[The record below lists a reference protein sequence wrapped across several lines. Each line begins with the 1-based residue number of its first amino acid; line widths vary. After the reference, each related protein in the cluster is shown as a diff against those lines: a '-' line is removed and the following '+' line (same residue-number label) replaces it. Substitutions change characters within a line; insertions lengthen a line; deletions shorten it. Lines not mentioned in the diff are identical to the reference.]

1 MVWESRIGKG
11 GPLGGIEFGGAA
23 SGLHVFFALSDWT
36 PDPKAGGGMFALDI
50 TTGKKIW
57 SMAPIEPTCLSQ
69 AGCGASQQ
77 APATAIPGAVFSGSL
92 DGHLR
97 AYDELDGKML
107 WDFDTVRDF
116 ATVNGVQAHG
126 GSINYAGTVVAGGML
141 FTTSGYSVNDGMA
154 GNVLL
159 ALSEDG
165 K

>member
-11 GPLGGIEFGGAA
+11 GMLGGIEFGGAA
-23 SGLHVFFALSDWT
+23 SGLRVFFPLSDWT

-57 SMAPIEPTCLSQ
+57 STAPTEPACLSQ
-69 AGCGASQQ
+69 PGCGASQQ
-77 APATAIPGAVFSGSL
+77 APATAIPGAVFAGSL

-97 AYDELDGKML
+97 AYDELDGKVL

-141 FTTSGYSVNDGMA
+141 FTTSGYSVNAGMA

-159 ALSEDG
+159 ALTQDG